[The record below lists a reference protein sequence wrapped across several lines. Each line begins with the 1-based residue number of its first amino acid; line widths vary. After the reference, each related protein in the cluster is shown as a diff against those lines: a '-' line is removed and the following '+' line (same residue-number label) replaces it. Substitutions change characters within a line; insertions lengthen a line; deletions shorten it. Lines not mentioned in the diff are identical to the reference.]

1 MHYIAPGVFIDD
13 HEIEESFIAAS
24 GPGGQHVNKNATAVQ
39 IQFDA
44 ANGKGIPGHVYR
56 RLMGL
61 AGRRMNAD
69 GVITI
74 VCQTH
79 RSQYLNRQ
87 EAMEKL
93 VEMVRKATI
102 RPKKRKATK
111 PTKSSQKKRMDS
123 KTRRGKVKA
132 LRGKVRDD

>member
-1 MHYIAPGVFIDD
+1 MVRF
-13 HEIEESFIAAS
+13 ESSQIVPPADMALRSLVPSS
-24 GPGGQHVNKNATAVQ
+24 GTSS
-39 IQFDA
+39 
-44 ANGKGIPGHVYR
+44 GIPHSLSFPQGWYV
-56 RLMGL
+56 
-61 AGRRMNAD
+61 
-69 GVITI
+69 
-74 VCQTH
+74 QTH

-87 EAMEKL
+87 EAVERL

-111 PTKSSQKKRMDS
+111 PTKNSQKKRMDS